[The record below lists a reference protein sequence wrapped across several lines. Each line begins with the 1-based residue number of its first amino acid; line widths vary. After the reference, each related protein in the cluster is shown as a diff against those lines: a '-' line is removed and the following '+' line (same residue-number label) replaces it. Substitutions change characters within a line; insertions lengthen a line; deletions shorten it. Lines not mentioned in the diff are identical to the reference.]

1 MVASPLLVKPLNFT
15 NAVFIFIISFLSHY
29 AIDAIPHWDY
39 GINSFVK
46 VFDENGVYR
55 GEKKFILQK
64 RLLIKDLIKILFD
77 FIIGL
82 FIIFL
87 LIGISNDLKNIF
99 MILLVIFASSLPDIL
114 QVCYVFF
121 KSPKPKILEFE
132 HKFHCC
138 IIHGKRIF
146 ENRPILGII
155 SQIFTLI
162 IIIIFF
168 SVF

>member
-1 MVASPLLVKPLNFT
+1 MIASPLLAKPLDFA
-15 NAVFIFIISFLSHY
+15 NAVFIFIVSFLSHY

-39 GINSFVK
+39 GLNSFVK
-46 VFDENGVYR
+46 IFDENGVYR
-55 GEKKFILQK
+55 GKRKFIFQK

-82 FIIFL
+82 LMIFF
-87 LIGISNDLKNIF
+87 LIGFPNKFKNIF
-99 MILLVIFASSLPDIL
+99 MILLVIFSSSLPDIL
-114 QVCYVFF
+114 QVCRAFLKF
-121 KSPKPKILEFE
+121 PKLKILEFE
-132 HKFHCC
+132 HNFHCC

-155 SQIFTLI
+155 SQILTLI

-168 SVF
+168 EIF